1 MKTFEFTII
10 ASGLGLDDAY
20 EDALFEAGCGDATL
34 SFQKGVLI
42 AEFDRA
48 SVSFSN
54 AVATACHDI
63 KSAGWKV
70 ERIEPDHLVSLS
82 EIAERSKLSRQAISL
97 YVKGERLDGF
107 PAPTAKVTSK
117 HPLDEA
123 IAAVQDNLA
132 FSVKAHIIAALRALP
147 VSDGWEVCLGI
158 LAEEIAGIEQSD
170 QEDVKIYLALLYH
183 MQDRMKAALGPLPAP
198 PSE

>member
-10 ASGLGLDDAY
+10 ASGMGLDDSY

-48 SVSFSN
+48 SVSFSH
-54 AVATACHDI
+54 AVATACHDV

-70 ERIEPDHLVSLS
+70 ERVEPDHLVSLS

-117 HPLDEA
+117 HPLWDWCDVADWLFKQNYLDREQLVQARIVKEA
-123 IAAVQDNLA
+123 NTFIAANDVG
-132 FSVKAHIIAALRALP
+132 H
-147 VSDGWEVCLGI
+147 DGFIGRLELCE
-158 LAEEIAGIEQSD
+158 AN
-170 QEDVKIYLALLYH
+170 
-183 MQDRMKAALGPLPAP
+183 
-198 PSE
+198 